1 MMTQR
6 VTETSRFGSVKY
18 TADDVVTFAEG
29 LVGFPHL
36 ESFVLIQHD
45 DDSQFRWMQST
56 DSGDIAF
63 LLVDPARY
71 VAGYEPEVPDSLAE
85 SLSLDEDTPRLVYT
99 IVSIPP
105 GKPEEMTINLA
116 GPIIINTES
125 GRAKQVVIE
134 DEQYAIKHRVFED
147 GERDKS
153 AA

>member
-1 MMTQR
+1 MTTQR
-6 VTETSRFGSVKY
+6 VTETSRFGSIRY
-18 TADDVVTFAEG
+18 TAEDIVTFADG
-29 LVGFPHL
+29 LVGFPNL

-56 DSGDIAF
+56 DFGDIAF
-63 LLVDPARY
+63 LVVDPSRY
-71 VAGYEPEVPDSLAE
+71 VADYDPAVPDSLAE

-125 GRAKQVVIE
+125 GCARQVVIE
-134 DEQYAIKHRVFED
+134 DEQHAIKHRVFE
-147 GERDKS
+147 GVERDES

>member
-1 MMTQR
+1 MTTQR
-6 VTETSRFGSVKY
+6 VTETSRFGSIRY
-18 TADDVVTFAEG
+18 TAEDIVTFADG
-29 LVGFPHL
+29 LVGFPNL

-56 DSGDIAF
+56 DFGDIAF
-63 LLVDPARY
+63 LVVDPSRY
-71 VAGYEPEVPDSLAE
+71 VADYDPAVPDSLAE

-125 GRAKQVVIE
+125 GCARQVVIE
-134 DEQYAIKHRVFED
+134 DEQHAIKHRVLE
-147 GERDKS
+147 GVERDES